1 MDLSAASL
9 PSVLAQKTPPPMPI
23 TAEKDLSALL
33 HAIPYARTIGMRA
46 ELAGD
51 EMTAILPFQDLLIGN
66 PLLPALHGGVVG
78 AFLEIT
84 AVCQLYIA
92 QGQERF
98 PKAIDITIDYLHSG
112 RPRDTYARAI
122 IVKWGRRIA
131 NVTAEAWQESRD
143 KPIAAF
149 RGHFLVTPR
158 EENGGT

>member
-1 MDLSAASL
+1 
-9 PSVLAQKTPPPMPI
+9 MPI

-122 IVKWGRRIA
+122 IVKSGRRIA
-131 NVTAEAWQESRD
+131 NVTAEAW
-143 KPIAAF
+143 
-149 RGHFLVTPR
+149 
-158 EENGGT
+158 